1 MEGLI
6 PFLIHAMKKQ
16 TPPNSY
22 RCLSENSTTSRS
34 YHLLLADGGGGGS
47 SHRRTRSHVQLPSTV
62 DFSSGSDHLT
72 HLKSFT
78 PAVAPSDASHYQ
90 VSGTTRK

>member
-6 PFLIHAMKKQ
+6 PFLIHAIKKQ

-34 YHLLLADGGGGGS
+34 YHLLLADGGGGGGS
-47 SHRRTRSHVQLPSTV
+47 SHRRTRSDFQLPSTV
-62 DFSSGSDHLT
+62 DFSSRSDHLT

-78 PAVAPSDASHYQ
+78 PRDASHYQ